1 MSHTIN
7 LHKQR
12 RTIVILY
19 VETNDFGQNG
29 REDGVILE
37 IRSLRFFPPPLP
49 SFFYLFKCRIVG
61 SL

>member
-1 MSHTIN
+1 VSHTIN

-19 VETNDFGQNG
+19 VANDFGQNG

-37 IRSLRFFPPPLP
+37 IRSLRFSPPPLP
-49 SFFYLFKCRIVG
+49 SFFYLFECRIVG